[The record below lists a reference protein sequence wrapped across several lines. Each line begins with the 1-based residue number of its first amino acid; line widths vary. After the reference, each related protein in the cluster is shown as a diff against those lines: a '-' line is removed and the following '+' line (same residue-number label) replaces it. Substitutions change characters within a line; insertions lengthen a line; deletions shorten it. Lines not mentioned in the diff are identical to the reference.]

1 MIPVK
6 GEELVIT
13 VLRQVFLMPDKAEV
27 QKFIEIDIDDD
38 VAKGDMEITN
48 SLVEK
53 SSDAD

>member
-1 MIPVK
+1 M
-6 GEELVIT
+6 VIT